1 MAILS
6 TSKLHLH
13 YGDIPILSNI
23 NLDINKR
30 SRIGLVGANGTGKT
44 SLVKILVGETD
55 FQQGELLLQKNLSI
69 GYVPQTAEDIKSS
82 SVKAHIMHVFQNI
95 LDLEHEIEDSSKT
108 LENNNNPTT
117 QNTHLNL
124 LHEYE
129 MIGGYRY
136 ITEFNKTV
144 TGLNLTLD
152 VLENSFN
159 SASGGERT
167 KANLAKALL
176 QKPDL
181 LILDEPTNYLD
192 FESLRWLEDFINHY
206 ESAVLVVSHDRHFL
220 DQVTTSIWELENQS
234 ITTYP
239 GNYTKYKKLKAEFI
253 LRQQKEYDSQKAFIE
268 KEQAFI
274 DKYRAGQKSR
284 QAHGRETRLNRIQL
298 LQAPNKTRSINL
310 PDLETKRTGR
320 VILSTHETN
329 VGFIEKNKETVLLT
343 VSDIELLRGT
353 KTAFVGKN
361 GIGKTTFLKTIVG
374 EIPPLNGII
383 NFGHQIS
390 YGYVDQNLS
399 FIPENVDV
407 LTAFL
412 DAKNIPINEAR
423 SYLARFLFIGE
434 QVFQNVDSLS
444 GGQLTRLQIARTMIQ
459 NPNFLILD
467 EPTTHLDIQSR
478 EAMEIVL
485 QNYEGAI
492 LFVSHD
498 RLFINN
504 IAEQLLIVEN
514 NQINLFKGTFNQWEE
529 ITNKSNIKKGKNTNQ
544 NNKNKSKKINKYKFE
559 QQENLIKDLEKKL
572 KNLEIKLN
580 NATKTQNI
588 SELTEF
594 GQQYTLIEKQLSDEL
609 EKWVNF

>member
-23 NLDINKR
+23 NLDINTR

-95 LDLEHEIEDSSKT
+95 LDLEHEIEESSKT
-108 LENNNNPTT
+108 LENDNNSTT

-129 MIGGYRY
+129 MIGGYKY

-144 TGLNLTLD
+144 TGLNLTSD

-167 KANLAKALL
+167 KASLAKALL
-176 QKPDL
+176 QKPEL

-234 ITTYP
+234 IITFP
-239 GNYTKYKKLKAEFI
+239 GNYTKYKLLKSEYL
-253 LRQQKEYDSQKAFIE
+253 LRQQKEYETQKAFIE

-284 QAHGRETRLNRIQL
+284 QAHGRETRLNR
-298 LQAPNKTRSINL
+298 LQILNAPNKAQKINL
-310 PDLETKRTGR
+310 PSLQTKRTGR
-320 VILSTHETN
+320 VILSTHEAN
-329 VGFIEKNKETVLLT
+329 VGFIEKNEETTLLN

-353 KTAFVGKN
+353 KTAFIGKN

-383 NFGHQIS
+383 NFGQQIS

-399 FIPENVDV
+399 YIPENVDV

-434 QVFQNVDSLS
+434 QVFQNVNSLS

-459 NPNFLILD
+459 SPNFLILD

-478 EAMEIVL
+478 EALEIIL

-504 IAEQLLIVEN
+504 IAEQLLIIEN
-514 NQINLFKGTFNQWEE
+514 SQINLFKGTFDQWEE
-529 ITNKSNIKKGKNTNQ
+529 ITNKSNIKKEKNTNQ
-544 NNKNKSKKINKYKFE
+544 NNKSKSKKINKYKFE

-588 SELTEF
+588 SELSEF
-594 GQQYTLIEKQLSDEL
+594 GEQYTLVEKQLSDEL

>member
-320 VILSTHETN
+320 VILSTHEAN

-594 GQQYTLIEKQLSDEL
+594 GKQYTLIEKQLSDEL

>member
-298 LQAPNKTRSINL
+298 LQAPNKTQSINL

-514 NQINLFKGTFNQWEE
+514 NQINLFKGTFDQWEE

-594 GQQYTLIEKQLSDEL
+594 GKQYTLIEKQLSDEL

>member
-95 LDLEHEIEDSSKT
+95 LDLEHEIEGSSKT

-298 LQAPNKTRSINL
+298 LQAPNKTQSINL

-320 VILSTHETN
+320 VILSTHEAN

>member
-136 ITEFNKTV
+136 INEFNKTV

-514 NQINLFKGTFNQWEE
+514 NQINLFKGTFDQWEE

-594 GQQYTLIEKQLSDEL
+594 GKQYTLIEKQLSDEL

>member
-13 YGDIPILSNI
+13 YGDIPILSNL
-23 NLDINKR
+23 NLDINTR

-55 FQQGELLLQKNLSI
+55 YQQGELLLQKNLSI
-69 GYVPQTAEDIKSS
+69 GYVPQTADDIKSS
-82 SVKAHIMHVFQNI
+82 SVKSHIMHAFQNI
-95 LDLEHEIEDSSKT
+95 LDLEQKIEKSSKT
-108 LENNNNPTT
+108 LEEENNPTT
-117 QNTHLNL
+117 QNTHMDL
-124 LHEYE
+124 LQKYE
-129 MIGGYRY
+129 IIGGYRY

-159 SASGGERT
+159 SASGGEKT

-234 ITTYP
+234 ITTFP
-239 GNYTKYKKLKAEFI
+239 GNYTKYKKLKAEYI
-253 LRQQKEYDSQKAFIE
+253 LRQQKEYESQKAFIE

-298 LQAPNKTRSINL
+298 LQAPNKTQSINL
-310 PDLETKRTGR
+310 PDLKTKRTGR
-320 VILSTHETN
+320 VILNTHEAN
-329 VGFIEKNKETVLLT
+329 VGFIENDKETILLK

-374 EIPPLNGII
+374 EITPLSGII
-383 NFGHQIS
+383 NFGQQIS

-399 FIPENVDV
+399 YIPENVDV

-434 QVFQNVDSLS
+434 QVFQNVNSLS

-459 NPNFLILD
+459 SPNFLILD

-478 EAMEIVL
+478 EALEIIL

-514 NQINLFKGTFNQWEE
+514 NQINLFKGTFDQWEE
-529 ITNKSNIKKGKNTNQ
+529 VANKSNLKKEKSSNQ

-572 KNLEIKLN
+572 KTLEVKLN
-580 NATKTQNI
+580 HATKTQNV

-594 GQQYTLIEKQLSDEL
+594 GEQYTLIEKQLSDEL

>member
-55 FQQGELLLQKNLSI
+55 FQQGDLLLQKNLSI

-514 NQINLFKGTFNQWEE
+514 NQINLFKGTFDQWEE